1 MHDRAR
7 HSNVSR
13 TQTGESSR
21 FPLQYYFWNLLAY
34 GAQIS
39 FNNVQEISSPGE
51 GTMIHYSC
59 DRCDRA
65 INAREE
71 IRYIVRIEV
80 QLAIGNREN
89 DALDEASL
97 EELEMMLDEIELPA
111 GTPEDS
117 NERTFDLCSVC
128 YAEYIDNPLA
138 IEAIGVNFSQN

>member
-1 MHDRAR
+1 
-7 HSNVSR
+7 
-13 TQTGESSR
+13 
-21 FPLQYYFWNLLAY
+21 
-34 GAQIS
+34 
-39 FNNVQEISSPGE
+39 
-51 GTMIHYSC
+51 MIHYSC
-59 DRCDRA
+59 DRCNRA